1 MNSEFT
7 IAVHSLVFL
16 ANTPGRMAKSEL
28 IAHNVCTNPARIRK
42 IMSVLRKEGLVRT
55 KEGLGGGYMLDC
67 DPDKVTLAQI
77 YHTVSCEALKLRW
90 CAGGLREDSPVPSNI
105 KTVMNQIF
113 AEAED
118 YMGAYLDRITIGSIL
133 KKVKHD

>member
-16 ANTPGRMAKSEL
+16 ANAPGRLAKSEL
-28 IAHNVCTNPARIRK
+28 IARNVCTNPARIRK
-42 IMSVLRKEGLVRT
+42 IMSALRKEGLVRT

-67 DPDKVTLAQI
+67 DPDEVTLAQV
-77 YHTVSCEALKLRW
+77 YRTVSCEALKLRW
-90 CAGGLREDSPVPSNI
+90 CAGDLQEDCPVSSNI

-113 AEAED
+113 DDAEI
-118 YMGAYLDRITIGSIL
+118 YMGEYLDRITIGSIL